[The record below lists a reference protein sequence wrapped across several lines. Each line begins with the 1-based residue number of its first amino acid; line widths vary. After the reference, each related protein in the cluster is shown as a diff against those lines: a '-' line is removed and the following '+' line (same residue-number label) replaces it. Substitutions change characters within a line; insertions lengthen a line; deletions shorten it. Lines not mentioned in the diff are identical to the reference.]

1 MFSPCATPFCCI
13 HDFASGYKCACS
25 LAAASCACPVFQGAK
40 PRPVADPVRVGPSRR
55 PALSCT
61 NGPYTVYFN
70 GHLTPYLSTRN
81 GLATV
86 ATACASAALT
96 TLPSF
101 ACERAKNLMPQGSPR
116 QKAFRYHLRALFH
129 PSEHLG
135 RHCPATSWLSHL
147 NPARSPRNRA
157 R

>member
-1 MFSPCATPFCCI
+1 MFSPCATPF
-13 HDFASGYKCACS
+13 
-25 LAAASCACPVFQGAK
+25 AASTTSPAVISAPAASQQHHAPAPCLK
-40 PRPVADPVRVGPSRR
+40 RPVADPVRVGPSRR
-55 PALSCT
+55 TALSCT
-61 NGPYTVYFN
+61 NGSYTVYFN
-70 GHLTPYLSTRN
+70 GDLTPYLSTRN

-86 ATACASAALT
+86 ATACTSAALT

-116 QKAFRYHLRALFH
+116 QKAFRYNLRALFH